1 MLIQV
6 MPCLAVLLLAGSQSS
21 FVEADHVDRWVAMW
35 NSYDLDQVDELF
47 VADARVTYFSSEKEG
62 LVHGIDAV
70 QEHHR
75 GFGFVSGGRTP
86 EQELW
91 VEDVRTDDF
100 GESVVVTAIWFFGSR
115 ASKPEAQRG
124 PMTMVYV
131 RDVRVGGEYR
141 IAHLHFATYKNE

>member
-1 MLIQV
+1 MLTQLTPWLV
-6 MPCLAVLLLAGSQSS
+6 VLVLAGSQSS
-21 FVEADHVDRWVAMW
+21 FDEADHVGRWVAMW
-35 NSYDLDQVDELF
+35 NSYDLDEVENLF

-100 GESVVVTAIWFFGSR
+100 GETAVVTAIWYFGNR
-115 ASKPEAQRG
+115 ESKSEAQRG

-131 RDVRVGGEYR
+131 RVANEYR
-141 IAHLHFATYKNE
+141 LAHLHFANY